1 MQDANILDLDFR
13 EPETSP
19 DFERVVNWRGFTL
32 QHASLALPAEYE
44 FAWNG
49 ATHYFAAHD
58 LVLDRGEMHVDGMEP
73 IVGRDLR
80 NKMTYIPAGH
90 SLTGWAAP
98 VGRKNSFTIVN
109 FDPGLVSEE
118 LERDFS
124 ENAFKPQVYFE
135 DERLASTMRKIERQ
149 LVEGGSNLYLETL
162 GLLAALEIAEF
173 MVEETRHVTFRRGGL
188 NRLQMKMLTEYI
200 DAHLAEDVS
209 LDRLAGLVRLSRFHF
224 SRSFKSAFGVSPV
237 KFVTSRRLAKAK
249 LLLAGPRLGLS
260 EVAAAVGFGSVQQ
273 FIKVFREDT
282 RMTPGEYR
290 RNL

>member
-13 EPETSP
+13 EPESTP
-19 DFERVVNWRGFTL
+19 DFERVVNWRGFAL
-32 QHASLALPAEYE
+32 QHTSIMLPTEYE
-44 FAWNG
+44 FTWTG

-58 LVLDRGEMHVDGMEP
+58 LVLERGEMHVDGLEP
-73 IVGRDLR
+73 ISGRDLR
-80 NKMTYIPAGH
+80 NKMTYIPGGN
-90 SLTGWAAP
+90 SLSGWAAP
-98 VGRKNSFTIVN
+98 VNRKNSFTIVN
-109 FDPGLVSEE
+109 FEPALIAEE

-124 ENAFKPQVYFE
+124 ESAFKPQVYFE
-135 DERLASTMRKIERQ
+135 DERLASTMRKIERH
-149 LVEGGSNLYLETL
+149 LIEGGSNLHLETL
-162 GLLAALEIAEF
+162 GLLATLEIAEF
-173 MVEETRHVTFRRGGL
+173 MVAETRHVSFRRGGL
-188 NRLQMKMLTEYI
+188 NRMQMKMLTEYI

-237 KFVTSRRLAKAK
+237 KFVTGRRLAKAK

-290 RNL
+290 RSL